1 MYLGFFVLGIVS
13 MRGVRWTY
21 ITFVVLGL
29 FYFPASLGFRLNPQ
43 PCQLAFDMP
52 LAVHSLTNYKHI
64 VLFTLF
70 FIMTR
75 AQFRTSAW
83 SAFAWAALAT
93 MVMGMLIELAEGV
106 TGNGHCRSRDLIPD
120 AVGTV
125 LGAVVVLLWNTIRNL
140 VASNLLESS
149 RT

>member
-1 MYLGFFVLGIVS
+1 MRLLMYLGFFVLGIVS
-13 MRGVRWTY
+13 MRGVRWAY

-29 FYFPASLGFRLNPQ
+29 FYFPASLGFRLNPH
-43 PCQLAFDMP
+43 PCEVAFDLP

-75 AQFRTSAW
+75 AQLRRSGW

-93 MVMGMLIELAEGV
+93 LVMGMLIELAEGV

-125 LGAVVVLLWNTIRNL
+125 LGAVVVLLWNTIR
-140 VASNLLESS
+140 
-149 RT
+149 RRPHTG